1 MRQIT
6 DDSDANSERINTIY
20 TDRMNVYRLTAYRND
35 AGEHPYGTYVIQNL
49 PCKHYTTSNFDF
61 ETAVAAAMAGKNN
74 IMTADYLHC
83 PLIYNGSPIELK
95 SGDYVKTTNS
105 IGTEMWFTITGF
117 GLERTRLNVA
127 VVYILTTPAP
137 VINFPP

>member
-6 DDSDANSERINTIY
+6 DDSDANSERVNTIY
-20 TDRMNVYRLTAYRND
+20 TDRMDVYRLSHSRD
-35 AGEHPYGTYVIQNL
+35 SMGEPTSGSYVIQNL

-61 ETAVAAAMAGKNN
+61 TTPVGSSLAGKNN
-74 IMTADYLHC
+74 IMTADYLHY
-83 PLIYNGSPIELK
+83 PLVYNGSPVELK
-95 SGDYVKTTNS
+95 SGDLVKTTND

-127 VVYILTTPAP
+127 QAYILTTPAP
-137 VINFPP
+137 F